1 MILKTKDLRTKSEAE
16 LNEELTNLRKE
27 LFEARMSFH
36 ARKLENSS
44 LMKNLRKSIAKILTI
59 QSEQSREEN
68 N

>member
-1 MILKTKDLRTKSEAE
+1 MILKTKDLRNKSEQE
-16 LNEELTNLRKE
+16 LNEELVTLRKE

-59 QSEQSREEN
+59 QNEKQQEN